1 MRKTLL
7 LPIISMILLIPCM
20 CTSCKP
26 KSEQMYGVGD
36 VWSDDSVSIQLNSLE
51 YTVNQIE
58 STVTLELTFTIDTTS
73 EYRINKDGIYVYLS
87 AEKKI
92 YTTIEKNED
101 VNGFD
106 ILDNPITEREQYTFF
121 FVISLDDF
129 IDEDGEIIT
138 GSWRVHCFISPATFD
153 FTIKI

>member
-1 MRKTLL
+1 
-7 LPIISMILLIPCM
+7 
-20 CTSCKP
+20 
-26 KSEQMYGVGD
+26 MYGVGD